1 MRMGRIKVIGVSA
14 AVLAVAACGMATSS
28 SGGIPVRHPA
38 PVSAR
43 HAPPTAI
50 PVTDQEALAQVKR
63 HQSPPT
69 WGRGVRRL
77 SADTSSSNYQDDV
90 ATLKRYLAS
99 HAGQRARNR

>member
-14 AVLAVAACGMATSS
+14 AVLAVAACGMATSN
-28 SGGIPVRHPA
+28 SGGIPGRHPA

-43 HAPPTAI
+43 HAPTAI
-50 PVTDQEALAQVKR
+50 PVTDQEALARVKR
-63 HQSPPT
+63 HLPPPA

-77 SADTSSSNYQDDV
+77 PADTSSSNYQDDV

-99 HAGQRARNR
+99 HAGQRARHR